1 VKCEDVISA
10 ETRVN
15 IRADRSTDVQRVL
28 FRSDGHHHA
37 LIVALQCGYRGG
49 RPDNHIECVVGAF
62 GLPPKATHVGLPP
75 KATHV
80 GLFSAFKFCTRQVRC
95 EDLPS
100 TKGRIF
106 VHDARVSDVLPMRSE
121 NSAYHHVLVV
131 AMEL

>member
-15 IRADRSTDVQRVL
+15 IRAGRSADVQRVL
-28 FRSDGHHHA
+28 FGGDGHHHA
-37 LIVALQCGYRGG
+37 LTVALQCGYRGG

-62 GLPPKATHVGLPP
+62 DLPPKATHVE
-75 KATHV
+75 
-80 GLFSAFKFCTRQVRC
+80 LFSAFKFCTRQVRC

-100 TKGRIF
+100 AKGRIF
-106 VHDARVSDVLPMRSE
+106 IHDARVSDVLPMKSE